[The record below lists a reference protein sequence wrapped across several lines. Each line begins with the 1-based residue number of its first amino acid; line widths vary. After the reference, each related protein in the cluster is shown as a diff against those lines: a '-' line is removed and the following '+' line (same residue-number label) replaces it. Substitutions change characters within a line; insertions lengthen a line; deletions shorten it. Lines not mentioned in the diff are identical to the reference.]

1 MKKLIDIKRQ
11 LMLAANYVSTGQS
24 TVGVRQI
31 LVARDWIAERGNAAT
46 ECSVKV
52 IEGKP
57 VEILTEGKL
66 AMMRKQFPELVRRAS
81 IVLEDEA

>member
-1 MKKLIDIKRQ
+1 
-11 LMLAANYVSTGQS
+11 MLAARYWSTGQM
-24 TVGVRQI
+24 TVGVRH
-31 LVARDWIAERGNAAT
+31 LMTARNWLAERDNAAT

-66 AMMRKQFPELVRRAS
+66 AMMRKQFPELVRSAT